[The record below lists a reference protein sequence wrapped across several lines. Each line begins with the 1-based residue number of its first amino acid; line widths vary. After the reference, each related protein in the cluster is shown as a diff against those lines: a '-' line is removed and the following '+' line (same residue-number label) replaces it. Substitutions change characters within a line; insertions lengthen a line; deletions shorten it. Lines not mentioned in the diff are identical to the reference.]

1 MEYRGVDLVCPACR
15 ENLRAR
21 GADALE
27 CTGCSRTYP
36 VLAGIADLRLWPD
49 PYIGIEEDRAKG
61 VKLATACAGLSFAD
75 SVELYYRLTTVVPPF
90 QAKAFTRALL
100 SAVPRAAHSL
110 DRWRAEH
117 ALGVTGDDGSA
128 DRRTRGE
135 QPHTADTALLEVGC
149 GTAALLVA
157 ASGNYEQM
165 AGVDVAFRWLV
176 LARKRLEEAGID
188 VPVICACA
196 EALPFAAATFTH
208 VVFDSTIEHVRD
220 QTVTLDEAHRVLR
233 DGGRVSLATPNRL
246 SLGPDPHAGIWAG
259 GWLPDG
265 VIAWWVRRRGG
276 IPPKRTLLSRGGLQR
291 ALARAGFEHTRILV
305 PHVPAA
311 QRAGFGPALRR
322 VIDGYN
328 AAARMPVGR
337 ALFLRIGPLLH
348 AVARKSAVTTGAR
361 KAD

>member
-15 ENLRAR
+15 GDLRTR

-117 ALGVTGDDGSA
+117 ALGAVRDGSA
-128 DRRTRGE
+128 GWRTGGE
-135 QPHTADTALLEVGC
+135 QPHSADTTLLEVGC

-157 ASGNYEQM
+157 AAGKYEQM

-176 LARKRLEEAGID
+176 LARKRLEEAGVD
-188 VPVICACA
+188 VPVVCACA
-196 EALPFAAATFTH
+196 EALPFADATFTH
-208 VVFDSTIEHVRD
+208 VVFDSTIEHLRD
-220 QTVTLDEAHRVLR
+220 QAVALDEAHRVLR

-246 SLGPDPHAGIWAG
+246 SLGPDPHAGLWAG

-276 IPPKRTLLSRGGLQR
+276 IPPKRTLLSQGAVQR

-328 AAARMPVGR
+328 AATRTTVGR
-337 ALFLRIGPLLH
+337 ALLLRIGPLLH
-348 AVARKSAVTTGAR
+348 AVARKPPISTSAR
-361 KAD
+361 KIE